1 MKLVSSLSKHLAR
14 RQMAKRF
21 NACIDLHHAALFKHA
36 LWLVG
41 NRQDAEDMVQE
52 TYYQAWR
59 SFPTLKEEGSM
70 LAWLLTILRRSA
82 AREYRGRARN
92 KDLRAALTAGLD
104 ERASGIAPQDMLD
117 VFHALD
123 SLNPAL
129 RDTLLLFAL
138 HGFSYL
144 EISAQLEVPVGTVMS
159 RIARARTALRK
170 QLSVDDGNVIP
181 FER

>member
-1 MKLVSSLSKHLAR
+1 MKLFSSLSKRLAQR
-14 RQMAKRF
+14 DIAKRF
-21 NACIDLHHAALFKHA
+21 NACIDQHHAALFKHA

-59 SFPTLKEEGSM
+59 SFATLRKEDSV

-82 AREYRGRARN
+82 AREYRDRARN
-92 KDLRAALTAGLD
+92 NDLRAALTAGLD

-117 VFHALD
+117 VFNALGR
-123 SLNPAL
+123 LGPVQ

-138 HGFSYL
+138 HGFSYI
-144 EISAQLEVPVGTVMS
+144 EISAQLEVPIGTVMS

-170 QLSVDDGNVIP
+170 QLNVDDGNIIP